1 MLNLYEAIP
10 EHTYIRNLQKHFAC
24 PLMWKL
30 SDLKVIKLFFTR
42 CDRVS
47 RNSHCNAKYSQ

>member
-1 MLNLYEAIP
+1 MLNLFEAIP